1 MHHLED
7 RVAHHH
13 EHSEC
18 EAVHHSVVLVAL
30 LAQRRRAHRGA
41 PGWRPASGLQQA
53 LRPPGEEA
61 ENAKDDR
68 GHHHLKETLLKE
80 CQLVQAVGV
89 GLYSDGPEVQWAGS
103 AIIE

>member
-30 LAQRRRAHRGA
+30 LAQRLRAYR
-41 PGWRPASGLQQA
+41 GLQQA